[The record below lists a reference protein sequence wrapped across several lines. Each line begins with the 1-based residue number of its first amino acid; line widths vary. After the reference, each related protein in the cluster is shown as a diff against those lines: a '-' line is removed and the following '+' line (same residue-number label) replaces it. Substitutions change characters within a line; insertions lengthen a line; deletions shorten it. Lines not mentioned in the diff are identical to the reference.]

1 MFRVFLFK
9 PLSFLTGRDYEWYGL
24 NYFTDFFSYGPVHSV
39 NYLKYPHMLDC
50 HSAFHLLPEIK
61 APTLVVSGMLD
72 VLTPSYHSYEM
83 ASRMPN
89 CELLVKTWGTH
100 FVLLEYPEEV
110 GTRIEEFLRT
120 NGRLDWA
127 TTKEKGSRHGKR
139 GRSGSRARDRGRS
152 RGRGAK

>member
-1 MFRVFLFK
+1 MSYAFLFRVFLFK

-24 NYFTDFFSYGPVHSV
+24 NYFTDFFSYGPVHSE

-50 HSAFHLLPEIK
+50 HSAFHLLPEIN

-89 CELLVKTWGTH
+89 CEVRRQGAR
-100 FVLLEYPEEV
+100 V
-110 GTRIEEFLRT
+110 GCEKRKKDEAPQILRPFSAR
-120 NGRLDWA
+120 RLRLSL
-127 TTKEKGSRHGKR
+127 TPF
-139 GRSGSRARDRGRS
+139 
-152 RGRGAK
+152 